1 MSPAPSPGPGE
12 TPEGSDGDP
21 VNPDESH
28 TGAGSHRAP
37 KSSRKL
43 VQRLPVSATLGVAAL
58 VITGVG
64 VVHTA
69 PASVEDAVTTEPPAL
84 PEPTMMSGPR
94 HPRLNSPEVSR
105 SISRETLEK
114 QAETQ
119 AKQRQQALRQLAAKS
134 EDHAAKLL
142 KQKKERERREA
153 REAREKAEKSDG
165 GGLAA
170 GAEAPDGEASDGQWV
185 LPVAGYT
192 LTARFGETSSYWETY
207 HTGLDFAAASGTPL
221 VAATSGTITSA
232 GYDGAYGNK
241 TVLTTDDGTEIWYCH
256 QTTIDVSSGQEVAP
270 GDQIGTVGA
279 TGNVTGPHLHLEVR
293 PGGGD
298 PIDPYSA
305 LQEHGV
311 TP

>member
-1 MSPAPSPGPGE
+1 MSSTPSPSA

-28 TGAGSHRAP
+28 PGAGSHRAP
-37 KSSRKL
+37 KSSRNL
-43 VQRLPVSATLGVAAL
+43 LHRLPISAALGVAAL
-58 VITGVG
+58 AVTGVG
-64 VVHTA
+64 VVHTSSGA
-69 PASVEDAVTTEPPAL
+69 IEDAVTAEPSTL
-84 PEPTMMSGPR
+84 QSSMTMSER
-94 HPRLNSPEVSR
+94 DFPRLNSPEISR
-105 SISRETLEK
+105 SISRTTLKK

-119 AKQRQQALRQLAAKS
+119 AEQRQIALQQLSEKS
-134 EDHAAKLL
+134 QNRADELL
-142 KQKKERERREA
+142 KQKKARERREA
-153 REAREKAEKSDG
+153 REEAAESED
-165 GGLAA
+165 GLAA
-170 GAEAPDGEASDGQWV
+170 SAEAPDGDVSAGQWV
-185 LPVAGYT
+185 LPVAGYS
-192 LTARFGETSSYWETY
+192 LTATFGETSSYWETY

-221 VAATSGTITSA
+221 VAISSGTITSA

-241 TVLTTDDGTEIWYCH
+241 TVLTLEDGTEIWYCH
-256 QTTIDVSSGQEVAP
+256 QTSFTVSAGQEVAP

-298 PIDPYSA
+298 PIDPYAA